1 MLLRLVAF
9 SDKSQFRHSVI
20 SLKDM
25 GVTGDRLTNLK
36 TYVKAIQM
44 SPALSDADTI
54 GRLAHTLSQLRPDI
68 VQTWMYHSDLVGSS
82 ANLADGNSAFARD
95 ALTSRYTTSA
105 VKPPAIR
112 VSKLGSKL
120 CDANSQFIVC
130 CSEEARQWHI
140 SMGYDPRFVRVIPN
154 GFDTELY
161 KPDVVARLKVR
172 EQLEIQRDA
181 VVIGHVGRYH
191 PMKNHRGLIAAA
203 ETFSKSNRNVEWI
216 LCGDGVDE
224 DNATLWHAVREARL
238 TKRVH
243 LLGLWDDMA
252 EIYNTMDM
260 FTMCSTDGEG
270 FPGVVGEAM
279 ACGIPCVVTDVGD
292 SKSLVGDTGVVIR
305 PDDSSELVAAWQSI
319 LKIEPS
325 SRQLLGTKAR
335 DRIRSCYEIRD
346 VVQLYENL
354 YEEIAAS

>member
-9 SDKSQFRHSVI
+9 SDKSQFRHSVV

-54 GRLAHTLSQLRPDI
+54 GRLARELSQLRPDI
-68 VQTWMYHSDLVGSS
+68 VQTWMYHSDLVGGS
-82 ANLADGNSAFARD
+82 ANLADSNSVFARD
-95 ALTSRYTTSA
+95 AQTNRYTTST

-130 CSEEARQWHI
+130 CSDEAKQWHTSI
-140 SMGYDPRFVRVIPN
+140 GYDPRFVRVIPN
-154 GFDTELY
+154 GFDTERY
-161 KPDVVARLKVR
+161 KSDVMARLKVR
-172 EQLEIQRDA
+172 EQLEIQPDA

-203 ETFSKSNRNVEWI
+203 GVFSKSNRNVEWI

-224 DNATLWHAVREARL
+224 DNATLWHAIHEARL

-243 LLGLWDDMA
+243 LLGLWNDMP
-252 EIYNTMDM
+252 EIYNAMDI
-260 FTMCSTDGEG
+260 FTMCSMDGEG
-270 FPGVVGEAM
+270 FPCVVGEAM
-279 ACGIPCVVTDVGD
+279 SCGIPCVVTDVGD
-292 SKSLVGDTGVVIR
+292 TKYLVGDTGVVIR
-305 PDDSSELVAAWQSI
+305 PGDSAELVAAWQSI
-319 LKIEPS
+319 LKMEPS
-325 SRQLLGTKAR
+325 TRQSLGTKAR
-335 DRIRSCYEIRD
+335 DQIRSCYEIRY
-346 VVQLYENL
+346 VVGLYENL